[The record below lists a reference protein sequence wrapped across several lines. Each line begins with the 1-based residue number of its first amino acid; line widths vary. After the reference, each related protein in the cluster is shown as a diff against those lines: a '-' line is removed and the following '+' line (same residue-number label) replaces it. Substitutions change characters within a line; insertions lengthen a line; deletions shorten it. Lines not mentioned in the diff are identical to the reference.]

1 MSHSVPEETEQT
13 GDDGLGAMNGLEA
26 APEGSEA
33 M

>member
-1 MSHSVPEETEQT
+1 MSHFVPEETEQM

-26 APEGSEA
+26 APVGSAA